1 MAVKAQLDRL
11 AAFEPA
17 PYPVVSLY
25 LNTQP
30 GQTGRDQFQTFVRK
44 EFAARGKTYPAGSPE
59 RESLDK
65 DLERISQLPRQRDRS
80 GRQRRR
86 HVRVLGR
93 RAVRGCAD

>member
-1 MAVKAQLDRL
+1 MAVKEQLDRL

-30 GQTGRDQFQTFVRK
+30 GPTGRDQFKTFVRK
-44 EFAARGKTYPAGSPE
+44 EFAARSRTYPAGSPE

-65 DLERISQLPRQRDRS
+65 DLDRIARFLDERAGP
-80 GRQRRR
+80 GRQRRGG
-86 HVRVLGR
+86 VRVLGR
-93 RAVRGCAD
+93 